1 MSKFFTGERF
11 GTPQFIAAFLLLI
24 FLAQCA
30 WFIAHAPLNQVEG
43 LYIQSGIS
51 MLRGGDSAGDQYR
64 SPVVALIS
72 AVPVYAV
79 MKLRGT
85 SDVDQ
90 FSLDQN
96 RWPIRAPFVLMGLL
110 LGASLWYVAR
120 RLYGNAGGY
129 IALVLYVF
137 TPGIVARSS
146 LVGPQIPAAWGA
158 FGIIFTA
165 IAVAHTLYAPREVI
179 LWNWRRIC
187 LLAVAIA
194 LAVGSQFT
202 LWLLL
207 LLALA
212 YMFWAVPHR
221 RLAALVILFAATG
234 IALALLW
241 SFYLFRGT
249 SFVAGIRHAQW
260 LNLQPQM
267 LAANAHFVFRVTA
280 TFFLRDL
287 PAGTLMFLI
296 ALGTYVAW
304 RRARFFG
311 NTAPL
316 LTFSVLL
323 LASLISPQGV
333 GLTLL
338 FVSLPFMM
346 VFVAGIFADLLEN
359 PRTIAF
365 LGVIIGILL
374 SHALLSIWGL
384 FLLSHGMRR

>member
-1 MSKFFTGERF
+1 MSKFFTSERYS
-11 GTPQFIAAFLLLI
+11 TPQLIAAFLLLI

-43 LYIQSGIS
+43 SYITSGLL
-51 MLRGGDSAGDQYR
+51 MLNGSDSAGDQYR

-72 AVPVYAV
+72 AVPVKMM
-79 MKLRGT
+79 MKLRGA

-90 FSLDQN
+90 FSLDRD
-96 RWPIRAPFVLMGLL
+96 RWIIRAPFVVMGLL

-129 IALVLYVF
+129 IALTLYVF

-146 LVGPQIPAAWGA
+146 LVGPQIPSAWGA

-165 IAVAHTLYAPREVI
+165 IAVAHTLYAPREVV

-187 LLAVAIA
+187 LLGFAIA
-194 LAVGSQFT
+194 MAVGSQFA
-202 LWLLL
+202 LWMLL

-212 YMFWAVPHR
+212 FMFWAVPHR
-221 RLAALVILFAATG
+221 RAAALVILLAATAVG
-234 IALALLW
+234 LAILFA
-241 SFYLFRGT
+241 SYLFQP
-249 SFVAGIRHAQW
+249 SAFVSGLRHAQW
-260 LNLQPQM
+260 LNLAPRM
-267 LAANAHFVFRVTA
+267 LLANAYFIFRVTA
-280 TFFLRDL
+280 IFFLRDL

-296 ALGTYVAW
+296 AIGTYLAW
-304 RRARFFG
+304 PRTRFFG

-316 LTFSVLL
+316 LTFLL
-323 LASLISPQGV
+323 LLLVSLVTPQGV

-346 VFVAGIFADLLEN
+346 VFVSGVFADLLES
-359 PRTIAF
+359 PRTTMF
-365 LGVIIGILL
+365 LGVTIGILL
-374 SHALLSIWGL
+374 SHALLSLFGL
-384 FLLSHGMRR
+384 FHLTHIIRR